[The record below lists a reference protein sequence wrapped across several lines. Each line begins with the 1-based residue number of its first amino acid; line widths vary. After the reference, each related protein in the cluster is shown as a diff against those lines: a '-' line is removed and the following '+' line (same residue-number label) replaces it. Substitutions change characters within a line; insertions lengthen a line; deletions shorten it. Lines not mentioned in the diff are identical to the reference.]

1 MTVLSQRRS
10 WFSDKILMGQT
21 LPRYLRSLLTPFN
34 VIAALIVGVGL
45 WLSVLRYWHG
55 LGAVTNLTDSTP
67 WGLWI
72 GFDVLVGVSLAGGGY
87 MLASAVYIF
96 RLEQYR
102 PVVRPAILTGFLGY
116 FFVAV
121 AILFDLGRPWRLPY
135 PFFYMGVMSV
145 MFLIAWHVFLYLT
158 CQFVEFSPAVFEWLG
173 WKKLRKW
180 AVSVALPFTIFGVML
195 STLHQSA
202 LGALFLLAP
211 ERLHPLWYSPL
222 IPLYFFVSSMG
233 AGLAMVIF
241 ESTLSHRIFS
251 SQLAGG
257 RHHDIGGLTLGMGK
271 AAAAVLFLYFWLKV
285 LGIMHGNH
293 WDLLGTAMGGWFL
306 LEMLGGILLPCIL
319 FLWAVQTHNVRLVR
333 FASVLTVA
341 GIVLNRLNV
350 AVIAFNWNLPGHY
363 YPRWSEVVITISL
376 VTLLV
381 VAFRWIV
388 NRMPVLR
395 DHPDYPGGH

>member
-1 MTVLSQRRS
+1 MTVLPQQRS

-145 MFLIAWHVFLYLT
+145 MFLIAWHV
-158 CQFVEFSPAVFEWLG
+158 
-173 WKKLRKW
+173 
-180 AVSVALPFTIFGVML
+180 
-195 STLHQSA
+195 
-202 LGALFLLAP
+202 
-211 ERLHPLWYSPL
+211 
-222 IPLYFFVSSMG
+222 
-233 AGLAMVIF
+233 
-241 ESTLSHRIFS
+241 
-251 SQLAGG
+251 
-257 RHHDIGGLTLGMGK
+257 
-271 AAAAVLFLYFWLKV
+271 
-285 LGIMHGNH
+285 
-293 WDLLGTAMGGWFL
+293 
-306 LEMLGGILLPCIL
+306 
-319 FLWAVQTHNVRLVR
+319 
-333 FASVLTVA
+333 
-341 GIVLNRLNV
+341 
-350 AVIAFNWNLPGHY
+350 
-363 YPRWSEVVITISL
+363 
-376 VTLLV
+376 
-381 VAFRWIV
+381 
-388 NRMPVLR
+388 
-395 DHPDYPGGH
+395 